1 MTFTEYI
8 SLIASRWEGIGLLF
22 AITGA
27 SIYHIRGEH
36 EIFSSQKD
44 GQPVVE
50 KRSLQSRMA
59 ATAEMCIQLCE
70 RAGIISEPLSWL
82 QFQQTILVSI
92 LWGSTDYRAW
102 KKLGDASTMVFAL
115 GLHLTDPEDKNTP
128 FFLAELRRRSMAAGY
143 IVDKELVTVL
153 GRPPRISHRYCDLP
167 LPLDLSYEEIVGDP
181 QTRESALEDLD
192 TNGWNSQGLLSKGAY
207 PRVALLI
214 AKLRENVLEV
224 TSSHQV
230 NGLPQRI
237 KEVYDESQSIRKQL
251 PLFLQWRLIGTLE
264 PSADELTVQSIHLDF
279 LYTEF
284 LLYRTSVKRSGTGND
299 KLIEIAHEILST
311 ILDRIA
317 DVAKPE
323 RTVSA
328 MVPVDSSLCYYA
340 LPCAGVLAIEL
351 FRQYQCSTDAS
362 FPRAEVVQKLS
373 IFVFFLETYVPP
385 GQVNYTMSQQAR
397 RVIRNILNQVLTP
410 PLPAS
415 SSPIPTWMGET
426 GLSGDGSESISWL
439 DTLDWG
445 QDPWWNLT

>member
-1 MTFTEYI
+1 M
-8 SLIASRWEGIGLLF
+8 
-22 AITGA
+22 
-27 SIYHIRGEH
+27 
-36 EIFSSQKD
+36 
-44 GQPVVE
+44 
-50 KRSLQSRMA
+50 
-59 ATAEMCIQLCE
+59 
-70 RAGIISEPLSWL
+70 
-82 QFQQTILVSI
+82 
-92 LWGSTDYRAW
+92 
-102 KKLGDASTMVFAL
+102 
-115 GLHLTDPEDKNTP
+115 
-128 FFLAELRRRSMAAGY
+128 
-143 IVDKELVTVL
+143 
-153 GRPPRISHRYCDLP
+153 
-167 LPLDLSYEEIVGDP
+167 
-181 QTRESALEDLD
+181 
-192 TNGWNSQGLLSKGAY
+192 
-207 PRVALLI
+207 
-214 AKLRENVLEV
+214 
-224 TSSHQV
+224 
-230 NGLPQRI
+230 
-237 KEVYDESQSIRKQL
+237 
-251 PLFLQWRLIGTLE
+251 
-264 PSADELTVQSIHLDF
+264 QSIHLDF

-328 MVPVDSSLCYYA
+328 MVPVDSSVRFLQDSYLPVHANWPSLRCHHTPQLCYYA